1 MEMFDFSEDEIQRY
15 SRHILL
21 KEIGVEGQERI
32 RQGRVL
38 IIGAGGLGSPV
49 MMYLAAAGV
58 GAIGIVDGDVVDK
71 SNLQRQIM
79 HFTADTGLPKTQS
92 AWEKAVAINPNVKVE
107 RHDVFLHADNAA
119 DIISRYDFVIDAT
132 DNFACKYLINDA
144 CVMAGKAFSHAGVL
158 RFEGQTFTHV
168 PGTACYRCLF
178 KEPPPEDAVPTC
190 AQAGVL
196 GAVVGVMGSIQA
208 TEALKYLTGTGQLL
222 TDRLLT
228 FNALSMDFRTVN
240 IRRDSLC
247 AVCGDTPTITALEE
261 YSTPAC
267 MMRTATQDSNCQ
279 CETK

>member
-1 MEMFDFSEDEIQRY
+1 MFDFTEDEIQRY

-38 IIGAGGLGSPV
+38 VVGAGGLGSPV
-49 MMYLAAAGV
+49 LMYLAAAGV
-58 GAIGIVDGDVVDK
+58 GTIGVVDGDVVDA

-79 HFTADTGLPKTQS
+79 HFTADIGRLKVES
-92 AWEKAVAINPNVKVE
+92 AQRKAEEINPNVKVE
-107 RHDVFLHADNAA
+107 RHDAFLHADNAA
-119 DIISRYDFVIDAT
+119 DIINQYDFVVDAT
-132 DNFACKYLINDA
+132 DNFACKFLINDA

-178 KEPPPEDAVPTC
+178 KEPPPADAVPTC

-208 TEALKYLTGTGQLL
+208 TEVLKYLTGTGQLL
-222 TDRLLT
+222 CNRLLT
-228 FNALSMDFRTVN
+228 FNALTMDFRTVN
-240 IRRDSLC
+240 IRRDNNC
-247 AVCGDTPTITALEE
+247 AVCGDKPTITTLEE
-261 YSTPAC
+261 YDVPSC
-267 MMRTATQDSNCQ
+267 MIKTCD
-279 CETK
+279 K